1 MRIYDYSGGKMV
13 RKRTLITEM
22 DEGDIII
29 PDSNC
34 YFLVKKSNVKIG
46 KNGQRYMDVEL
57 FDGISSVN
65 GKVWEMDEDVEKA
78 LQSGNVVKILNGKVT
93 KYQSVTQV
101 VVNDAEIVPPEK
113 IDTECK
119 GILPESKFSAAEL
132 EERWKDIISLLSETH
147 RKVIESFEKS
157 GKIWELYM
165 TIPAGRSMHHACRRG
180 LWEHSLNVAEMADSV
195 SELYESKYGIDR
207 SLVILSSLIHDIGK
221 VFEFQLNPVT
231 AMVERYSDRGKL
243 LGHIYMGATWIE
255 KLVSTVLPDDS
266 DLKMELL
273 HIMLSHHGE
282 YEFGSPKKPKTME
295 ALIVSMCDNLDA
307 NLDAIKIGLDSEME
321 GNWTKSIYMLQR
333 AFYKKGTG
341 NDTELESKNVG
352 ND

>member
-1 MRIYDYSGGKMV
+1 MV

-34 YFLVKKSNVKIG
+34 YFLVKKSNVKVG

-57 FDGISSVN
+57 FDGVGSVN
-65 GKVWEMDEDVEKA
+65 GKVWDLDHDVEEA
-78 LQSGNVVKILNGKVT
+78 LQSGNVIKILNGKVT

-101 VVNDAEIVPPEK
+101 VINDAGIVPPDK
-113 IDTECK
+113 IDSECK
-119 GILPESKFSAAEL
+119 GILPESKFSVEEL
-132 EERWKDIISLLSETH
+132 DERWKDISSFLNETH
-147 RKVIESFEKS
+147 KKLLDGFEKS
-157 GKIWELYM
+157 GKIWDLYT

-180 LWEHSLNVAEMADSV
+180 LWEHSLNVAEIAAYIA
-195 SELYESKYGIDR
+195 EQYEERYNIDK
-207 SLVILSSLIHDIGK
+207 SLIILASLMHDIGK

-243 LGHIYMGATWIE
+243 LGHIYMGTTWIE
-255 KLVSTVLPDDS
+255 KLVSTVLPDDV
-266 DLKMELL
+266 DLKVELL

-341 NDTELESKNVG
+341 NDIDLESKNVG